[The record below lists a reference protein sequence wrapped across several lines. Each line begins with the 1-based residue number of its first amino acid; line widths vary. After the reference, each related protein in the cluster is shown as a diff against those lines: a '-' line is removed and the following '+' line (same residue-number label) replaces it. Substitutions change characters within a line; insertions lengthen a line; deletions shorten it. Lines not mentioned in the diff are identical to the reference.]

1 MKTESMDE
9 TGARPIR
16 RAGWAFRLWRFDC
29 LPLPHTW
36 QRETWC
42 VCLVLW
48 LVLLSAAGTI
58 CGPLQVATAS
68 AYDASAHDDHSHGG
82 SASIWEGSPQG
93 VAYSEF
99 NHHLAGAFLLLIGLS
114 EFRQIWGLPF
124 LLWTRLFLPVGLLGA
139 GVFLLIWSDHNA
151 WPIGSLTF
159 TQTFFGHDPEILQ
172 HKAFGVLS
180 LGVGTTELLRR
191 LGRIEGRRWAVP
203 LPLFAGLGGLM
214 LFGHMHGAHPS
225 ADKIQTHHTV
235 MGLLAMTA
243 GSSKLVS
250 GWLRGSRPTNL
261 PQNEAT
267 TTVPRW
273 DVAWSVLILAIAIQ
287 LLMYSE

>member
-1 MKTESMDE
+1 MKPYDMDE

-16 RAGWAFRLWRFDC
+16 GAGWAFRLCRFDH
-29 LPLPHTW
+29 PPNPHTW
-36 QRETWC
+36 QREIWC
-42 VCLVLW
+42 VCLVLC
-48 LVLLSAAGTI
+48 LVLFSAAGTM
-58 CGPLQVATAS
+58 CVPFQVAAES
-68 AYDASAHDDHSHGG
+68 GPDASARNHHWHGS

-114 EFRQIWGLPF
+114 EIRQIWGLPF

-139 GVFLLIWSDHNA
+139 GVFLLIWSDHEA

-203 LPLFAGLGGLM
+203 LPLFAVLGGLM

-225 ADKIQTHHTV
+225 AHKIQIHHTI

-243 GSSKLVS
+243 GSSKFVS
-250 GWLRGSRPTNL
+250 GWLRGSRSTNV
-261 PQNEAT
+261 PQSEAT
-267 TTVPRW
+267 AIPRW

-287 LLMYSE
+287 LLLYSE

>member
-1 MKTESMDE
+1 MKPYDMDE

-16 RAGWAFRLWRFDC
+16 GAGWAFRLCRFDH
-29 LPLPHTW
+29 PPNPHTW
-36 QRETWC
+36 QREIWC
-42 VCLVLW
+42 VCLVLC
-48 LVLLSAAGTI
+48 LVLFSAAGTM
-58 CGPLQVATAS
+58 CVPFQVAAES
-68 AYDASAHDDHSHGG
+68 GPDASARNHHWHGS

-139 GVFLLIWSDHNA
+139 GVFLLIWSDHEA

-159 TQTFFGHDPEILQ
+159 TQTFIGHDPEILQ

-203 LPLFAGLGGLM
+203 LPLFAVLGGLM

-225 ADKIQTHHTV
+225 AHKIQIHHTI

-243 GSSKLVS
+243 GSSKFVS
-250 GWLRGSRPTNL
+250 GWLRGSRSTNV
-261 PQNEAT
+261 PQSEAT
-267 TTVPRW
+267 AIPRW

-287 LLMYSE
+287 LLLYSE

>member
-1 MKTESMDE
+1 MDE

-16 RAGWAFRLWRFDC
+16 GAGWAFRLCRFDH
-29 LPLPHTW
+29 PPHPHTW
-36 QRETWC
+36 QREIWC
-42 VCLVLW
+42 VCLVLC
-48 LVLLSAAGTI
+48 LVLFSAAGTM
-58 CGPLQVATAS
+58 CVPFQVAAES
-68 AYDASAHDDHSHGG
+68 GPDASARNHHWHGS

-139 GVFLLIWSDHNA
+139 GVFLLIWSDHEA

-203 LPLFAGLGGLM
+203 LPLFAVLGGLM

-225 ADKIQTHHTV
+225 AHKIQIHHTI

-243 GSSKLVS
+243 GSSKFVS
-250 GWLRGSRPTNL
+250 GWLRGSRSTNV
-261 PQNEAT
+261 PQSEAT
-267 TTVPRW
+267 AIPRW

-287 LLMYSE
+287 LLLYSE

>member
-1 MKTESMDE
+1 MKPYDMDE
-9 TGARPIR
+9 TGARPIWG
-16 RAGWAFRLWRFDC
+16 AGWAFRLCRFDH
-29 LPLPHTW
+29 LPNPLTW
-36 QRETWC
+36 QREEWY
-42 VCLVLW
+42 VCLVLSF
-48 LVLLSAAGTI
+48 VVSAAGMMYA
-58 CGPLQVATAS
+58 PFQVAAES
-68 AYDASAHDDHSHGG
+68 GPDASAHNHHLHGS

-93 VAYSEF
+93 IAYSEF

-114 EFRQIWGLPF
+114 ELRQIWGLPF

-139 GVFLLIWSDHNA
+139 GVFLLIWSDHEA

-159 TQTFFGHDPEILQ
+159 TQTFFGHDREILQ

-191 LGRIEGRRWAVP
+191 LGHIEGRRWAVP
-203 LPLFAGLGGLM
+203 LPLFAVLGGLM

-225 ADKIQTHHTV
+225 AHKIQIHHTI

-243 GSSKLVS
+243 GSSKFVS
-250 GWLRGSRPTNL
+250 GWLRGSRSTNF
-261 PQNEAT
+261 PQSEAT
-267 TTVPRW
+267 AIPRW

-287 LLMYSE
+287 LLLYSE

>member
-1 MKTESMDE
+1 MDE

-16 RAGWAFRLWRFDC
+16 GAGWAFRLCRFDH
-29 LPLPHTW
+29 PPNPHTW
-36 QRETWC
+36 QREIWC
-42 VCLVLW
+42 VCLVLC
-48 LVLLSAAGTI
+48 LVLFSAAGTM
-58 CGPLQVATAS
+58 CVPFQVAAES
-68 AYDASAHDDHSHGG
+68 GPDASARNHHWHGS

-139 GVFLLIWSDHNA
+139 GVFLLIWSDHEA

-159 TQTFFGHDPEILQ
+159 TQTFIGHDPEILQ

-191 LGRIEGRRWAVP
+191 LGHIEGRRWAVP
-203 LPLFAGLGGLM
+203 LPLFAVLGGLM

-225 ADKIQTHHTV
+225 AHKIQIHHTI

-243 GSSKLVS
+243 GSSKFVS
-250 GWLRGSRPTNL
+250 GWLRGSRSTNV
-261 PQNEAT
+261 PQSEAT
-267 TTVPRW
+267 AIPRW
-273 DVAWSVLILAIAIQ
+273 DVVWSIFILAIAIQ
-287 LLMYSE
+287 LLLYSE

>member
-1 MKTESMDE
+1 M
-9 TGARPIR
+9 
-16 RAGWAFRLWRFDC
+16 
-29 LPLPHTW
+29 
-36 QRETWC
+36 
-42 VCLVLW
+42 CLVLC
-48 LVLLSAAGTI
+48 LVLFSAAGTM
-58 CGPLQVATAS
+58 CVPFQVAAES
-68 AYDASAHDDHSHGG
+68 GPDASARNHHWHGS

-139 GVFLLIWSDHNA
+139 GVFLLIWSDHEA

-203 LPLFAGLGGLM
+203 LPLFAVLGGLM

-225 ADKIQTHHTV
+225 AHKIQIHHTI

-243 GSSKLVS
+243 GSSKFVS
-250 GWLRGSRPTNL
+250 GWLRGSRSTNV
-261 PQNEAT
+261 PQSEAT
-267 TTVPRW
+267 AIPRW

-287 LLMYSE
+287 LLLYSE

>member
-1 MKTESMDE
+1 MKPLVMDE

-16 RAGWAFRLWRFDC
+16 GAGWAFRLCRFDH
-29 LPLPHTW
+29 LPNPHTW
-36 QRETWC
+36 QREAWY

-48 LVLLSAAGTI
+48 LVLSAAGTMYA
-58 CGPLQVATAS
+58 PFQVAAES
-68 AYDASAHDDHSHGG
+68 GPDASVHNHHLHGS

-139 GVFLLIWSDHNA
+139 GVFLLIWSDHEA

-159 TQTFFGHDPEILQ
+159 TQTFIGHDPEILQ

-191 LGRIEGRRWAVP
+191 LGHIEGRRWAVP
-203 LPLFAGLGGLM
+203 LPLFAVLGGLM

-225 ADKIQTHHTV
+225 AHKIQIHHTI

-243 GSSKLVS
+243 GSSKFVS
-250 GWLRGSRPTNL
+250 GWLRGSRSTNF
-261 PQNEAT
+261 PQSEAT
-267 TTVPRW
+267 AIPRW
-273 DVAWSVLILAIAIQ
+273 DVVWSIFILAIAIQ
-287 LLMYSE
+287 LLLYSE